1 MHYVYATDSQG
12 RLAGVLSMRT
22 LVLSA
27 DDACIDD
34 IMYDDVISVTPD
46 VEEDDVVAD
55 IFKYD
60 IPAMPVV
67 DEHGRIL
74 GIVTTED
81 AWDAIE
87 EDAASEKRQMS
98 VLKVIGITLAC
109 VLVLFIYTVFLMQ
122 ILRQT
127 GIPAF

>member
-1 MHYVYATDSQG
+1 
-12 RLAGVLSMRT
+12 MRT

-27 DDACIDD
+27 DDAVLED
-34 IMYDDVISVTPD
+34 IMYTEVISAPPD
-46 VEEDDVVAD
+46 ETEDEVVED

-67 DEHGRIL
+67 DENGGLL

-87 EDAASEKRQMS
+87 EEVINEKNHPKP
-98 VLKVIGITLAC
+98 LKVVGALAATIVGLTVYTI
-109 VLVLFIYTVFLMQ
+109 VLVEIFKM
-122 ILRQT
+122 T
-127 GIPAF
+127 GLPTL